1 MLMLHCFLLLFRVLI
16 LGLIELSWNTYPST
30 NSSSCALHVCHLII
44 LLCLWLAPPLHITP
58 AETQKETAAKDK
70 RQ

>member
-1 MLMLHCFLLLFRVLI
+1 MLYCFILVFRVLI

-30 NSSSCALHVCHLII
+30 NSSSAALHVCHLII
-44 LLCLWLAPPLHITP
+44 LLCLWLAPPLPSAP
-58 AETQKETAAKDK
+58 AETQGDAHVKDK